1 MRKIIGAKV
10 RTLCQLKNKG
20 GIIIEKGEVCTIVQS
35 YRGYGIRTDDYRQ
48 INRVDK
54 SQIDFIKPLKAKK
67 IVVTPDE
74 YKAIQFALSEVEVSV
89 GYGDLSEEQS
99 ELYKANEVLLH
110 NLLDKINN
118 A

>member
-1 MRKIIGAKV
+1 M
-10 RTLCQLKNKG
+10 
-20 GIIIEKGEVCTIVQS
+20 
-35 YRGYGIRTDDYRQ
+35 
-48 INRVDK
+48 DK

-74 YKAIQFALSEVEVSV
+74 YEAIQFALSEVEASV

>member
-1 MRKIIGAKV
+1 M
-10 RTLCQLKNKG
+10 
-20 GIIIEKGEVCTIVQS
+20 
-35 YRGYGIRTDDYRQ
+35 
-48 INRVDK
+48 
-54 SQIDFIKPLKAKK
+54 
-67 IVVTPDE
+67 VTPDE